1 MRTTYF
7 PIETEK
13 PEILEY
19 LLNVYLLQNGSIR
32 LSTGMGDIDVGILET
47 PGDRYNVTYIVTL
60 QNKPENMKYSRAKY
74 VGYTTRNLKEVEGI
88 IRDYQKKS
96 ETKAKRYKK
105 ITGET
110 LIEEL

>member
-1 MRTTYF
+1 MRTIHF

-19 LLNVYLLQNGSIR
+19 LLDTYLVQNGSIR
-32 LSTGMGDIDVGILET
+32 LSTGVGDIDIGILET
-47 PGDRYNVTYIVTL
+47 PDNRWEVTYIINL
-60 QNKPENMKYSRAKY
+60 CFKPEKMKYSRAKY
-74 VGYTTRNLKEVEGI
+74 IGYVARNLNEVKGI
-88 IRDYQKKS
+88 IATFQKTT

-110 LIEEL
+110 LIEDL